1 MRISKPRHPHFSAA
15 LFSQNPLGLGWAGV
29 FGPQPRYS
37 GLPIGP
43 LVNTQGLHNLDLL
56 LFQIYFLSLSLLS
69 PLLAVEGK
77 LLRIPLLTHKA
88 GVQAGFVVA
97 LPTPSVSGKPIVLQ
111 GLVRLTLAHEVA
123 G

>member
-1 MRISKPRHPHFSAA
+1 MCLR
-15 LFSQNPLGLGWAGV
+15 
-29 FGPQPRYS
+29 PQPRYS

-43 LVNTQGLHNLDLL
+43 LVNTLGLHNLDLL

-69 PLLAVEGK
+69 PLLEVEGK

-97 LPTPSVSGKPIVLQ
+97 LPTPSASGKPIVLQ
-111 GLVRLTLAHEVA
+111 GLVRLTFAHEVA